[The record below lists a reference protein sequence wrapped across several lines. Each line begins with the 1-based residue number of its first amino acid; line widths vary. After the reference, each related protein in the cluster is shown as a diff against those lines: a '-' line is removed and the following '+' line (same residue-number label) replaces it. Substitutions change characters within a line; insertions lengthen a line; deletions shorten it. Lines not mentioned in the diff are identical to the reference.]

1 MKIWYRLQ
9 KTIFNY
15 HFFLNLFHFKRK
27 DIIKATLCIEVV
39 VPVHPIQFF
48 FLFISDTPFFT
59 AYLSNKFATFVPRI
73 IRRCRGRVTSG
84 TNSWYC
90 RANDIVT
97 VTHNLHGVIARAPA
111 RPLAKNYSERLET
124 IDDLSSPPPLPSRL
138 LLLCLRGVRVI
149 SVAYETGEPI
159 WMNVRSRGPFRGCSR
174 DGHVR

>member
-1 MKIWYRLQ
+1 MYRSRC
-9 KTIFNY
+9 TCPPN
-15 HFFLNLFHFKRK
+15 
-27 DIIKATLCIEVV
+27 
-39 VPVHPIQFF
+39 PVFF

-138 LLLCLRGVRVI
+138 LLCLRGVRVI
-149 SVAYETGEPI
+149 SVAHETDMNERQEP
-159 WMNVRSRGPFRGCSR
+159 RAFSRVLTWRAREVGTAHCLAENARLCACVAHSDTRTGR
-174 DGHVR
+174 YMARARAR